1 MWRGAGVTQRPFADL
16 KERMSDLENYLARAA
31 QARDAAATATLENVR
46 ESCLRS
52 EAAWMAMADRL
63 ISLDAMQKRNLADKL
78 REKEEAA
85 GTEAAQ

>member
-1 MWRGAGVTQRPFADL
+1 
-16 KERMSDLENYLARAA
+16 MSDLENYLARAA